1 MISRSKQKT
10 EENPLVE
17 LFSTIKPYKWSIFSI
32 TAISAILTLLYL
44 YFQPSI
50 YESYAIIKIKSE
62 TRGGER
68 LRDIDPLSS
77 ALSISGNSEVDQE
90 LAILKT
96 FYTNNRAIER
106 LANKKPIEKID
117 LKIQYFKEEGYK
129 EVEIF
134 LEFPIDIREIK
145 FFNKDILGEKIKLI
159 PAGDGFRIK
168 IDDTIASEIYNYGES
183 VKTNKFRFIVDKKSK
198 LKKPIYFK
206 FNGNNR
212 NIYEKIIRKNLK
224 VSRLNENV
232 SLIKVAY
239 QDTSPSRATAYINAL
254 VDVYIAQSIKD
265 KSKKNNKILDFI
277 EEQLG
282 NTGKKLKL
290 SESQLEEYRVSNS
303 VIEPSI
309 QSEALINRLSTVE
322 VELSENSIRE
332 RLISNLLTF
341 VKHNKNLDS
350 ITPTLRELED
360 EPTIRVIERLQ
371 DLQRRASELR
381 RDFTEKHPDLRAVRR
396 DIARSKRT
404 ILLNIESL
412 KSNISARKKDLI
424 SLKKEYEE
432 SLKTLP
438 TKEKQLIGLRRNYE
452 VNSKM
457 YSYLLEKK
465 SENEMK
471 KVATISD
478 YEIVDRAYSN
488 GIPIKPKRLS
498 SLVIFTLFGSVFAVL
513 LSLLRNFMINRV
525 QNIKEVERLTTLPIY
540 GSLPITADT
549 GFEISDHPES
559 KLSENFRSI
568 RTTLQFIRKVDKSNI
583 ILVTSNAPKE
593 GKTVITANLCAIFQ
607 MADYRSIVIDLNL
620 YRPEIHNYFNITNDK
635 GISDYLLN
643 KRDKIEDIILPTAY
657 PNLDII
663 TAGHSVTNPSDL
675 ILSDKLESLIA
686 RLKKEYDFIFIDTAP
701 FSMVADTLYLMQHA
715 DINLIVIREQIAKK
729 SFVSNL
735 EDMVKQHGIKNV
747 GLVINGTTELLSD
760 SI

>member
-1 MISRSKQKT
+1 MGNRSKEKID
-10 EENPLVE
+10 ENPIVE
-17 LFSTIKPYKWSIFSI
+17 LFITIKPYAVSISVI
-32 TAISAILTLLYL
+32 TVLSGLLTLLFL

-62 TRGGER
+62 ARGGAR

-77 ALSISGNSEVDQE
+77 ALSISGNSKVDQE

-96 FYTNNRAIER
+96 FYINNRAIEE
-106 LANKKPIEKID
+106 LANREKFID
-117 LKIQYFKEEGYK
+117 RINLKIQYFKEEKYK
-129 EVEIF
+129 KVEIF
-134 LEFPIDIREIK
+134 SEFPIEIK
-145 FFNKDILGEKIKLI
+145 EIKIKDKKVIGKYIQLI
-159 PAGDGFRIK
+159 PVVDGFRFK
-168 IDDTIASEIYNYGES
+168 IGKNKSSQVYRYEHSINTKQFKLI
-183 VKTNKFRFIVDKKSK
+183 VKKYQDFKN
-198 LKKPIYFK
+198 PIYFRL
-206 FNGNNR
+206 NGNNR
-212 NIYEKIIRKNLK
+212 NIYEKIVRKNLK
-224 VSRLNENV
+224 VSKLNDNV

-239 QDTSPSRATAYINAL
+239 QDTSASRATKYVNAL
-254 VDVYIAQSIKD
+254 IDVYIAQSIKD

-277 EEQLG
+277 EKQLDT
-282 NTGKKLKL
+282 TGKKLKL

-309 QSEALINRLSTVE
+309 QSQSLINRLSEIE
-322 VELSENSIRE
+322 VELSENSIKE
-332 RLISNLLTF
+332 RLVANLKT
-341 VKHNKNLDS
+341 VIKHNQNLDS
-350 ITPTLRELED
+350 ITPILRELED

-371 DLQRRASELR
+371 DLQRRANELK
-381 RDFTEKHPDLRAVRR
+381 RDFTEKHPDLKAVRR
-396 DIARSKRT
+396 DIARNRRT
-404 ILLNIESL
+404 IRLNIESL
-412 KSNISARKKDLI
+412 KSNILGRKKELI
-424 SLKKEYEE
+424 SIKKEYEN

-471 KVATISD
+471 RVATVSD

-498 SLVIFTLFGSVFAVL
+498 SIVIFTVFGFVFAVL

-525 QNIKEVERLTTLPIY
+525 QNIKDIERLTSLPIY
-540 GSLPITADT
+540 GSLPITAET
-549 GFEISDHPES
+549 KFEIRDHPKS
-559 KLSENFRSI
+559 KLSEIFRSI

-583 ILVTSNAPKE
+583 ILVTSNSPKE

-607 MADYRSIVIDLNL
+607 MADYKSIVIDLNL
-620 YRPEIHNYFNITNDK
+620 YRPEIHNYFNIINDK
-635 GISDYLLN
+635 GISDYLIN
-643 KRDKIEDIILPTAY
+643 KHDKIEDIILSTSY

-663 TAGHSVTNPSDL
+663 TAGQRVDNPSDL

-686 RLKKEYDFIFIDTAP
+686 KLKKEYDFLFIDTAP

-729 SFVSNL
+729 IFVSNL
-735 EDMVKQHGIKNV
+735 ETMIKKHNIKNV
-747 GLVINGTTELLSD
+747 GLVINRTL
-760 SI
+760 